1 MLLSIRASCPDPSI
15 GKAMNLI
22 RVNWMPEW
30 GRSPSYATV
39 RRWAGRQA
47 ERATTR
53 GSADP
58 DLVPLNDWTCK

>member
-1 MLLSIRASCPDPSI
+1 
-15 GKAMNLI
+15 MNLI